1 MTTSIVFVL
10 WMLLSDSFSDLPDL
24 PDLLEMDVD
33 VEAVED
39 LSELERGQVGRLD
52 ENEDV
57 KRSRKK
63 VLKVDDVGRTR
74 E

>member
-1 MTTSIVFVL
+1 M
-10 WMLLSDSFSDLPDL
+10 